1 MNKIMRDSGI
11 QWVGEIPIN
20 WKVYP
25 AGRLFFE
32 IKEKNRNNLPYIPLS
47 FRYGEIVDKNKRS
60 ISDENDEDLSAYTI
74 VYPGVIMLNGL
85 NLNYDFISQR
95 VALVKREGIITSAYL
110 AVATNSDYIDP
121 QYATY
126 LLKSYDYKMVFH
138 GIGSGI
144 RKTLKFS
151 DFKSISIP
159 LPEQEEQ
166 KRIVAYLDRKV
177 EHLNSLVDEA
187 KASIEEYKA
196 WKASIIYEA
205 VTKGLDKEVE
215 MKDSGVEWIGNIPAH
230 WNRIKSGRIIASTQ
244 NGITRRDLEK
254 SDGQIVL
261 KLKNISADGNIDYS
275 EPNRIELTENEIN
288 SYRLCNDDL
297 LFVRVNGS
305 RQLVGKCAVFH
316 DVGEIVA
323 YNDHIIR
330 TRLSKDYNV
339 RFMQYYLLSPA
350 GKREIELHTSTS
362 AGQFTI
368 SGEGLR
374 DLCITYPP
382 VQEQCEIVQ
391 YLDMKCGD
399 IDFLITEKESLIS
412 DLEDYKKSMIF
423 ETVTGKR
430 KVV

>member
-1 MNKIMRDSGI
+1 MTEWYGYLPEGWQISRLKYLVNQTADHAESNTGYIGLENIESWSGKYQKKGDSSFEAEGVSLKVRKGDIIFGKLRPYLAKCYLAEKDACCSTEFIVMTPNKINPVFLKYLLLSPKFID
-11 QWVGEIPIN
+11 EINMSTYGSKMPRAN
-20 WKVYP
+20 W
-25 AGRLFFE
+25 
-32 IKEKNRNNLPYIPLS
+32 
-47 FRYGEIVDKNKRS
+47 
-60 ISDENDEDLSAYTI
+60 
-74 VYPGVIMLNGL
+74 
-85 NLNYDFISQR
+85 DFIGNTF
-95 VALVKREGIITSAYL
+95 V
-110 AVATNSDYIDP
+110 
-121 QYATY
+121 
-126 LLKSYDYKMVFH
+126 
-138 GIGSGI
+138 
-144 RKTLKFS
+144 
-151 DFKSISIP
+151 P
-159 LPEQEEQ
+159 LPIFEEQ
-166 KRIVAYLDRKV
+166 KIIADYVDNKV
-177 EHLNSLVDEA
+177 EEINNLIEEA
-187 KASIEEYKA
+187 KVSIEEYKA

-205 VTKGLDKEVE
+205 VTKGLDKDVE
-215 MKDSGVEWIGNIPAH
+215 MKDSGVEWIGKIPVH

-254 SDGQIVL
+254 SEGQIVL

-399 IDFLITEKESLIS
+399 INCLITEKESLIS
-412 DLEDYKKSMIF
+412 DLEAYKKSLIF
-423 ETVTGKR
+423 EVVTGKR